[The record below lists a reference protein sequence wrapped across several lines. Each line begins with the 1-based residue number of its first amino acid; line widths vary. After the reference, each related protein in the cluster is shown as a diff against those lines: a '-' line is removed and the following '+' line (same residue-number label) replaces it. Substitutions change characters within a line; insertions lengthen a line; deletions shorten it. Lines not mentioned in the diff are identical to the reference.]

1 MSFRGLF
8 RSVRQSDSCI
18 SATLVGGELIF
29 RKAFFS
35 GKHELR
41 LICLFKYY
49 NICISSHSYGF
60 MIFRWQPE
68 GLDAKPAPQRHKIL
82 QAEALSP
89 DFSEDGP
96 DFGASFEPRPDQG
109 FAAGRRSVTQRLGL
123 RSNTAARL
131 SAPELLDEGGPFFDD
146 SADQPTPRG
155 RKVAFTCLPH
165 SPFPTC
171 TSSERLVLKWKSL
184 IAYL

>member
-1 MSFRGLF
+1 MSDRGPF
-8 RSVRQSDSCI
+8 CSVTQSDSCI
-18 SATLVGGELIF
+18 SAKVVGEELIF
-29 RKAFFS
+29 RKVFFS
-35 GKHELR
+35 GNLESQL
-41 LICLFKYY
+41 CLLKSY
-49 NICISSHSYGF
+49 NICICSHSYGF
-60 MIFRWQPE
+60 VIFRWQPE

-109 FAAGRRSVTQRLGL
+109 FAAGRKSVTQRLGL
-123 RSNTAARL
+123 RSKTAARL

-165 SPFPTC
+165 SPFMTC
-171 TSSERLVLKWKSL
+171 TSSERLSLQWKSL